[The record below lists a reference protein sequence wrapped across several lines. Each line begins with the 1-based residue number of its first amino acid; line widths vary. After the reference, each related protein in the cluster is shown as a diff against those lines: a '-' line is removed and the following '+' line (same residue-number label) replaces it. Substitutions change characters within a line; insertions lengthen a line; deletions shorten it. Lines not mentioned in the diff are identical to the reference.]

1 MAMTVAVVDV
11 ADRQIRQP
19 LSIEAV
25 KRESCK
31 ADSILAKVVPRKTSR
46 AKVKASVLKPTQ
58 VDEASSLRCTRET
71 SLRNSAKKRP

>member
-1 MAMTVAVVDV
+1 MAMTVAILDV

-19 LSIEAV
+19 LSIEVV
-25 KRESCK
+25 KRENRK
-31 ADSILAKVVPRKTSR
+31 VDSILVKVVPRKTSR
-46 AKVKASVLKPTQ
+46 AKIKSTVLKPTQ

>member
-1 MAMTVAVVDV
+1 MAMTVAIVVV

-19 LSIEAV
+19 LSNEVV
-25 KRESCK
+25 KRENRK
-31 ADSILAKVVPRKTSR
+31 VDSILVKVVPRKTSR
-46 AKVKASVLKPTQ
+46 AKDKATVLKPTQ